1 MYFFNILEGKLLQSF
16 LCCSCIQALNNSE
29 AEVDCEGF
37 SLIWLML
44 SELKQWKAGLYG
56 DCWGKELVMHRYEI
70 NRLAD
75 IEIFIIA
82 DTDNWSDVNICQMFL
97 AKYTIL
103 VLVYKQCHHYQSD

>member
-1 MYFFNILEGKLLQSF
+1 
-16 LCCSCIQALNNSE
+16 
-29 AEVDCEGF
+29 
-37 SLIWLML
+37 ML

-82 DTDNWSDVNICQMFL
+82 DTDN
-97 AKYTIL
+97 
-103 VLVYKQCHHYQSD
+103 